1 MEPDMNMVWKRGQ
14 SFRIFTGDSKNES
27 ELWPSIVVDH
37 FVLTNLFRSL
47 VTKKET
53 RRLVSEISE
62 MSLCHWAHLRQCF
75 NRQGTG
81 CLVAFDSKG
90 CLLQI
95 WNSCDCL
102 KNRTV
107 TSTFAASFITY
118 LDHSPTSSWDMKY
131 CLVMIIT
138 IITCWSP
145 TNPDPVGGLEDKPF
159 EWYSEFEFCSRPL
172 KITSHMPQI
181 NSSSNLR
188 AWDAS

>member
-1 MEPDMNMVWKRGQ
+1 MSGVLCFLVLVEPTFINTRVDIVNMEPDMNMVWKRGQ

-95 WNSCDCL
+95 WNSCDCFKKPVSL
-102 KNRTV
+102 QHLLHHSLHTR
-107 TSTFAASFITY
+107 SF
-118 LDHSPTSSWDMKY
+118 
-131 CLVMIIT
+131 
-138 IITCWSP
+138 
-145 TNPDPVGGLEDKPF
+145 
-159 EWYSEFEFCSRPL
+159 
-172 KITSHMPQI
+172 
-181 NSSSNLR
+181 SNK
-188 AWDAS
+188 